1 MKIMKSKQ
9 ILIFALTS
17 LIALS
22 QLCSCQAPA
31 KNSGHESQW
40 ETQTPETEKNYAS
53 LEELVN
59 SFLPE
64 INTGESA
71 QWEGKISD
79 DIYTG
84 TAHDNGKY
92 LVCLRLIE
100 PPRSIV
106 PQLCEARYQFDGV
119 RMTEP
124 QGWMIYQTAFLDRFI
139 DLYVKNPQ
147 DVLVKYYATFIL
159 YASKSEMEAY
169 AKCPRVTHIS
179 SGDAFLDDNKIQ
191 ETDVIG

>member
-1 MKIMKSKQ
+1 MKKHSTVVLAL
-9 ILIFALTS
+9 ILC
-17 LIALS
+17 LS
-22 QLCSCQAPA
+22 MLFHCSCQV
-31 KNSGHESQW
+31 KQ
-40 ETQTPETEKNYAS
+40 PETDPLENITSPYTS
-53 LEELVN
+53 PEELLN

-64 INTGESA
+64 INTEESI

-79 DIYTG
+79 DVYTG
-84 TAHDNGKY
+84 TIHDNGKY

-119 RMTEP
+119 RMTEAE
-124 QGWMIYQTAFLDRFI
+124 GWMIYQAAFLDRFI

-147 DVLVKYYATFIL
+147 DIVIGNHYATFIL
-159 YASKSEMEAY
+159 YASKDEIESF
-169 AKCPRVTHIS
+169 AKCSRVTHIS
-179 SGDAFLDDNKIQ
+179 SGDAFFSDNKIQ

>member
-1 MKIMKSKQ
+1 MKSKKLLPLV
-9 ILIFALTS
+9 ISTLMLLS
-17 LIALS
+17 L
-22 QLCSCQAPA
+22 LCSCQAPA
-31 KNSGHESQW
+31 KDSEHESQW
-40 ETQTPETEKNYAS
+40 ETQTPETEKSYAS

-84 TAHDNGKY
+84 TVHDNGKY

-119 RMTEP
+119 RMTEAE
-124 QGWMIYQTAFLDRFI
+124 GWMIYQAAFLDRFI

-147 DVLVKYYATFIL
+147 DIVIGNHYATFIL
-159 YASKSEMEAY
+159 YASKDEIESF
-169 AKCPRVTHIS
+169 AKCSRVTHIS
-179 SGDAFLDDNKIQ
+179 SGDAFFSDNKIQ